1 MTKLDEK
8 NFNIADWFVAPALG
22 QLSRGGEIVRLEP
35 KVMEVLVYFASNPG
49 KVITREELERE
60 VWRGAIIG
68 YDAITTTVIKLRKAL
83 QDDAK
88 APRYIV
94 TIPKKGY
101 QFIAEVTDVA
111 PESEQTDVDKSDSH
125 SSGKI
130 VPGQIISKHRYLFA
144 GIVLIL
150 ATIFAW
156 QLYQPA
162 RLSSSPP
169 TLLVLPFEN
178 TSNDKQQDV
187 FVDGITE
194 DIITDLSRLS
204 QIMVMASN
212 VTFTYKAKQVTL
224 KAVKDELNVDYI
236 VQGSIRRVG
245 NSLRL
250 NIQLI
255 DTATGINTWA
265 QRYDKKPEQIF
276 AVQDEISNSIIKALG
291 IEQSEEEVQ
300 RLSRRTTNNLLAY
313 EYFLEG
319 QRLSRISTKES
330 NDQAREAYKQAIT
343 IDPTYGR
350 AYGALAY
357 VYAFDFRR
365 GWTDNPNETLERA
378 LSLAEQSVGLDA
390 SIPQTYWSLG
400 YVYMMRKEFDK
411 AESAVSNAIR
421 IAPNYA
427 DGYGLLSLIN
437 NNIGNAEKALEYAT
451 KGMKINPYYTWDYL
465 YNQGRAYY
473 ALGQYQNAINALE
486 HAQTR
491 NENAIPVKIFLATS
505 YVKADRIED
514 AQWLI
519 DQILVLNPET
529 TIRHTERNIPVTD
542 LKLKNRIIED
552 LRKAG
557 LPEGE

>member
-1 MTKLDEK
+1 
-8 NFNIADWFVAPALG
+8 
-22 QLSRGGEIVRLEP
+22 
-35 KVMEVLVYFASNPG
+35 
-49 KVITREELERE
+49 
-60 VWRGAIIG
+60 
-68 YDAITTTVIKLRKAL
+68 
-83 QDDAK
+83 
-88 APRYIV
+88 
-94 TIPKKGY
+94 
-101 QFIAEVTDVA
+101 
-111 PESEQTDVDKSDSH
+111 
-125 SSGKI
+125 
-130 VPGQIISKHRYLFA
+130 
-144 GIVLIL
+144 
-150 ATIFAW
+150 
-156 QLYQPA
+156 
-162 RLSSSPP
+162 
-169 TLLVLPFEN
+169 LPFEN

-204 QIMVMASN
+204 QVMVMASN
-212 VTFTYKAKQVTL
+212 VTFTYKGKQVSL

-255 DTATGINTWA
+255 DTATGFNTWA
-265 QRYDKKPEQIF
+265 QRYDKEPEQIF
-276 AVQDEISNSIIKALG
+276 AVQDEISDSLIKALG

-300 RLSRRTTNNLLAY
+300 RLSRRATNNLLAY

-330 NDQAREAYKQAIT
+330 NEQARDAYKQAIT

-400 YVYMMRKEFDK
+400 YVHMMRKEFDK

-473 ALGQYQNAINALE
+473 TLGQYENAIHALE
-486 HAQTR
+486 QAQTR
-491 NENAIPVKIFLATS
+491 NENAIPVKIFLTAS

>member
-8 NFNIADWFVAPALG
+8 CFNIADWLVSPELG
-22 QLSRGGEIVRLEP
+22 QLSRDGEIVRLEP
-35 KVMEVLVYFASNPG
+35 KVMEVLVYFASNRG
-49 KVITREELERE
+49 KVIPREELERE

-101 QFIAEVTDVA
+101 QFIAEVTDVT

-125 SSGKI
+125 SPGKI
-130 VPGQIISKHRYLFA
+130 VPRQVIAKNRHLIA
-144 GIVLIL
+144 GAVLIL
-150 ATIFAW
+150 AAIFVW
-156 QLYQPA
+156 QLYKPA
-162 RLSSSPP
+162 RLASSPP

-178 TSNDKQQDV
+178 TSNDKQQDI

-204 QIMVMASN
+204 QVMVMASN
-212 VTFTYKAKQVTL
+212 VTFTYKGKQVSL

-255 DTATGINTWA
+255 DTATGFNTWA
-265 QRYDKKPEQIF
+265 QRYDKEPEQIF
-276 AVQDEISNSIIKALG
+276 AVQDEISDSLIKALG

-300 RLSRRTTNNLLAY
+300 RLSRRATNNLLAY

-330 NDQAREAYKQAIT
+330 NEQARDAYKQAIT

-357 VYAFDFRR
+357 VYAFDYRR

-400 YVYMMRKEFDK
+400 YVHMMRKEFNK

-473 ALGQYQNAINALE
+473 TLGQYENAIHALE
-486 HAQTR
+486 QAQTR
-491 NENAIPVKIFLATS
+491 NENAIPVKIFLTAS